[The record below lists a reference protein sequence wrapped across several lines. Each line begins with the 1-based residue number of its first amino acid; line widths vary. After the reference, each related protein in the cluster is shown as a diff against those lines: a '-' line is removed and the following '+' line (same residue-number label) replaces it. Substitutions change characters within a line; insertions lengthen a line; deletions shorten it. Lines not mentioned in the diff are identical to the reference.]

1 MQFIRLTLLESRIT
15 IEMTSKPTF
24 AVTYLYPR
32 QGLSRFDMEYYLQ
45 HHIPTTKTLWT
56 PLGLTGAIVS
66 ETGMDTANDYVLV
79 VVTLWKDENSW
90 NAAKNGEAA
99 QKLVE
104 DVKNFTNVTPVVLP
118 GKISN

>member
-1 MQFIRLTLLESRIT
+1 
-15 IEMTSKPTF
+15 MTSKPTF

-32 QGLSRFDMEYYLQ
+32 QGLSRFDMGYYLQ
-45 HHIPTTKTLWT
+45 HHIPTTNSLWT

-66 ETGMDTANDYVLV
+66 EISMASANDYVLV

-99 QKLVE
+99 QKLAA
-104 DVKNFTNVTPVVLP
+104 DVQNFTNVAPVVLP